1 MAVGGAC
8 HDRPVH
14 AITDEQR
21 RRRLLQRHALAVPV
35 TTVEEAVRSVVCLH
49 ATEPPS
55 VPLSVA
61 VRSGATLADVE
72 SALYERR
79 SVVKQLAMRRT
90 LFGFPRELL
99 PAAWG
104 SASSRVAEA
113 QAARLAKDVALA
125 GLAPDGPAWV
135 DRLCVEVLD
144 SLEREGPATTTEL
157 RGRVPE
163 LDLRLEQSPG
173 KSYAA
178 NPPVAGRL
186 LTVLGARGLVVR
198 GENTVAWRQARPRW
212 TPTSQWLG
220 GSPAPLPA
228 DEGYRVL
235 VGAWLARFG
244 PGTETDLVWWL
255 GSTKTAVRRAL
266 AELGAVAVDLV
277 GDGVSRG
284 TGWVLPG
291 DEHAP
296 EDDDP
301 SLTAASAVLL
311 PVLDPTLMGWKERG
325 FYLDPADVP
334 YLFDTN
340 GNGGTTAWWQGRV
353 VGCWVQDEA
362 GVVRPVVRHDV
373 GERALTA
380 LAERADALTAWLGG
394 DRVSTV
400 YASPQMKGERL
411 P

>member
-1 MAVGGAC
+1 M
-8 HDRPVH
+8 HR
-14 AITDEQR
+14 ITDEQR
-21 RRRLLQRHALAVPV
+21 RRRLLRRHRLVEPAAS
-35 TTVEEAVRSVVCLH
+35 VEEAVASVVCLH

-61 VRSGATLADVE
+61 VRSDATLADVE
-72 SALYERR
+72 AALQDRR

-104 SASSRVAEA
+104 SASARVAGTE
-113 QAARLAKDVALA
+113 AARLAKEVGLTGVAGTA
-125 GLAPDGPAWV
+125 GDGPAWV
-135 DRLCVEVLD
+135 EQVAAEVLE
-144 SLEREGPATTTEL
+144 SLHRDGPGTTSEL
-157 RGRVPE
+157 RARLPV

-173 KSYAA
+173 KSYGGST
-178 NPPVAGRL
+178 PVAARV
-186 LTVLGARGLVVR
+186 LTLLGARGQVVR
-198 GENTVAWRQARPRW
+198 GENTVGWRQARPRW
-212 TPTSQWLG
+212 TPTRDWLG
-220 GSPAPLPA
+220 EVPQALPA

-266 AELGAVAVDLV
+266 ADLGAVQVELV
-277 GDGVSRG
+277 GELGSRG

-291 DEHAP
+291 DEQAP
-296 EDDDP
+296 EDDEEAG
-301 SLTAASAVLL
+301 TGVATLL

-334 YLFDTN
+334 YLFDSN

-353 VGCWVQDEA
+353 VGCWVQDDA

-373 GERALTA
+373 GAEATAA
-380 LAERADALTAWLGG
+380 LADRAAVLSDWLAG

-400 YASPQMKGERL
+400 YASPQMRGERL